1 MRLKLRDQFYNAS
14 HFSDSAIY
22 CDGCDLPRG
31 LKHVRTVQNYKNGLL
46 IRKFVGNEEVE
57 YTDTPWFPS
66 NDQKFDVT
74 AIATAF
80 GYNRLF
86 ALRQFMYRYQGP
98 IVLVI
103 YATSTQEVHLVRYIS
118 THFIPKRVT
127 ILFYLV
133 SRYLKSSTVFPINR
147 LRNLAI
153 RNIRTTHFLILDM
166 DLRLSLNTYKE
177 VLSLP
182 QFLYQSNRSAVILP
196 VFFYK
201 GKQILA
207 HCSSTESC
215 SYLYAMFN
223 RL

>member
-1 MRLKLRDQFYNAS
+1 MGFSLKYSMVSFQRSEIRCNRHCHRFWIQSFVCTTS
-14 HFSDSAIY
+14 I
-22 CDGCDLPRG
+22 
-31 LKHVRTVQNYKNGLL
+31 HVSLSRVNTIDFHVHC
-46 IRKFVGNEEVE
+46 R
-57 YTDTPWFPS
+57 
-66 NDQKFDVT
+66 
-74 AIATAF
+74 
-80 GYNRLF
+80 
-86 ALRQFMYRYQGP
+86 P

-166 DLRLSLNTYKE
+166 DLRLSCICHLLFSLSIVNTYKE
-177 VLSLP
+177 VMSLP
-182 QFLYQSNRSAVILP
+182 QFLYHSNRSAVILP

>member
-1 MRLKLRDQFYNAS
+1 MVSFQRSEIRCNCHCHRFWIQSFVCTTS
-14 HFSDSAIY
+14 I
-22 CDGCDLPRG
+22 
-31 LKHVRTVQNYKNGLL
+31 HVSLSRVNM
-46 IRKFVGNEEVE
+46 IDFHVHCR
-57 YTDTPWFPS
+57 
-66 NDQKFDVT
+66 
-74 AIATAF
+74 
-80 GYNRLF
+80 
-86 ALRQFMYRYQGP
+86 P

-103 YATSTQEVHLVRYIS
+103 YATSTQEIHLVRYIS

-166 DLRLSLNTYKE
+166 DLRLSCICHLLFSLSLVNTYKE
-177 VLSLP
+177 VMSLP
-182 QFLYQSNRSAVILP
+182 QFLYHSNRSAVILP

-201 GKQILA
+201 GKQILD
-207 HCSSTESC
+207 HCSSIESC

>member
-1 MRLKLRDQFYNAS
+1 MPCGNSCIGIKGES
-14 HFSDSAIY
+14 HRFFFQ
-22 CDGCDLPRG
+22 CR
-31 LKHVRTVQNYKNGLL
+31 
-46 IRKFVGNEEVE
+46 
-57 YTDTPWFPS
+57 
-66 NDQKFDVT
+66 
-74 AIATAF
+74 
-80 GYNRLF
+80 
-86 ALRQFMYRYQGP
+86 P

-103 YATSTQEVHLVRYIS
+103 YATSTEEVHLVRYIS

-133 SRYLKSSTVFPINR
+133 SRYLKTSTVFPINR

-166 DLRLSLNTYKE
+166 DLRLSCSHYSRFSFFSIVNTYKE

-182 QFLYQSNRSAVILP
+182 QFIYQSNRSAVILP

-207 HCSSTESC
+207 HCTTTEAC
-215 SYLYAMFN
+215 AYLYSMLFRLRIDPTGFN
-223 RL
+223 QRTNSN

>member
-1 MRLKLRDQFYNAS
+1 MPCGNSCIGIKGES
-14 HFSDSAIY
+14 HRFFFQ
-22 CDGCDLPRG
+22 CR
-31 LKHVRTVQNYKNGLL
+31 
-46 IRKFVGNEEVE
+46 
-57 YTDTPWFPS
+57 
-66 NDQKFDVT
+66 
-74 AIATAF
+74 
-80 GYNRLF
+80 
-86 ALRQFMYRYQGP
+86 P

-103 YATSTQEVHLVRYIS
+103 YATSTEEVHLVRYIS

-133 SRYLKSSTVFPINR
+133 SRYLKTSTVFPINR

-166 DLRLSLNTYKE
+166 DLRLSCSHYSRFSFYSIVNTYKE

-182 QFLYQSNRSAVILP
+182 QFIYQSNRSAVILP

-207 HCSSTESC
+207 HCSTTESC
-215 SYLYAMFN
+215 AYLYSMLFRLRIDPTGFN
-223 RL
+223 QRTYSN